1 MGFDNLI
8 TVINYESNLVILF
21 FIHVNAKFSKRIS
34 FYFIWHEYYLESSFV
49 FDHLVV
55 NNDKKCWPFFPHF
68 PCDDSPYMLVS
79 LEMKVGTQ

>member
-8 TVINYESNLVILF
+8 TVINYESNLVILLV
-21 FIHVNAKFSKRIS
+21 IHVNTKFSNGVSKRFS

-55 NNDKKCWPFFPHF
+55 NNDKKC
-68 PCDDSPYMLVS
+68 
-79 LEMKVGTQ
+79 